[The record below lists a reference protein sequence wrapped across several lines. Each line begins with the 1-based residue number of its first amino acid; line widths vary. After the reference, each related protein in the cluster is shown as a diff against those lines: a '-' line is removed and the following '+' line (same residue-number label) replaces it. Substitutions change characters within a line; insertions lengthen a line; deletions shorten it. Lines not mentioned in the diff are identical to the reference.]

1 MRPAWRPE
9 VDGTTRDSPALERAE
24 QRLKL
29 ALEAGHMCA
38 WDYDVGRDELR
49 WSGDFAPLV
58 GAPVSPAHSTLAEA
72 LAHLHP
78 DDRGKV
84 ERAFRDMLEHNRELH
99 VETRTTCG
107 AAGREGWLLVKGR
120 PNCDARGR
128 LLSVTGVAMDI
139 STRKEAEAVRHR
151 LAKGERLR
159 ALGEM
164 ASGIAHD
171 LNQSLALITGYS
183 DMARQELTLANP
195 DVARVREMV
204 EITARAAI
212 EGGEALRGLLSFVR
226 TQELLSEVERI
237 DVARMLHEVARLTAP
252 RWRDAPQAE
261 GRPIELMVE
270 CEPDCAIDGS
280 PSALRE
286 AITNLIFNAVD
297 ALPHGGAIYL
307 VARAHDDRIVI
318 EVQDTGTGMPPEV
331 QARVFDPFFTTKGE
345 RGTGLGLPQVLT
357 IVERH
362 AGTID
367 LDSQPD
373 RGTTFRLSFPR
384 AADRRRRKGPPAQ
397 EPDAAPVR
405 GIRILVVEDEQQ
417 LARMAGLVLTQ
428 RGHHV
433 VVAGSAEEA
442 LTYLEQKTFD
452 LVISDLGLGPGKNGW
467 DLAEAVRERWP
478 WTRFVLVTGW
488 GAAIDLAEARA
499 RGVNRVIAKPYRI
512 SDLRQVADHVAGA
525 LAKR

>member
-1 MRPAWRPE
+1 
-9 VDGTTRDSPALERAE
+9 VDGTPHDSHALQRLE
-24 QRLKL
+24 QRLRL
-29 ALEAGHMCA
+29 ALEAGHMCV
-38 WDYDVGRDELR
+38 WEYDVPRAQLQWSDEFTP
-49 WSGDFAPLV
+49 STATPGALV
-58 GAPVSPAHSTLAEA
+58 SSSLAEA
-72 LAHLHP
+72 LSRIHP
-78 DDRGKV
+78 EDRGKV
-84 ERAFRDMLEHNRELH
+84 ERAFRETLEHNRELH
-99 VETRTTCG
+99 IETRATCG
-107 AAGREGWLLVKGR
+107 PAGRERWLLIKAR
-120 PNCDARGR
+120 PNRDAGGR
-128 LLSVTGVAMDI
+128 LLSVSGVAMDI
-139 STRKEAEAVRHR
+139 TTRKEAEAVRHR

-183 DMARQELTLANP
+183 DMARQELSLANP

-204 EITARAAI
+204 DITARAAI

-226 TQELLSEVERI
+226 TQELLSEVERLG
-237 DVARMLHEVARLTAP
+237 VAEMLHDVARLTAP

-261 GRPIELMVE
+261 GRPIELLVE
-270 CEPDCAIDGS
+270 AEPDCAIEGS

-297 ALPHGGAIYL
+297 ALPHGGAIRL
-307 VARAHDDRIVI
+307 AARERDDRIVV
-318 EVQDTGTGMPPEV
+318 EVQDTGTGMLPEV
-331 QARVFDPFFTTKGE
+331 QARIFDPFFTTKGE

-362 AGTID
+362 SGTIH
-367 LDSQPD
+367 LDSEPD
-373 RGTTFRLSFPR
+373 RGTTFRLTFPR
-384 AADRRRRKGPPAQ
+384 AAERRRRKGPPVEQ
-397 EPDAAPVR
+397 PDSAPVR

-428 RGHHV
+428 RGHQV
-433 VVAGSAEEA
+433 LVAGSAEEA
-442 LTYLEQKTFD
+442 LGYLEKKSFE

-467 DLAEAVRERWP
+467 DLVEAVRQRWP
-478 WTRFVLVTGW
+478 GTRFVLVTGW
-488 GAAIDLAEARA
+488 GAAIDTAEARA
-499 RGVNRVIAKPYRI
+499 RGVEHVIAKPYRI